1 VPLIYKPISQLLSG
15 IKEMLCEVCGSE
27 ILGAPQR
34 KIIEGAKLTVCY
46 KCAGFGSAEW
56 GNRPTITTIPG
67 KAVVTSAPKPKLV
80 SNRPPRRNDV
90 ESMEQMEFIEDY
102 GAQIRKARQRLGLSE
117 KDLAMKMQEKETV
130 VKKLEKED
138 LVPDAKLIQKLKQHL
153 GLDVVEKTDKQHAKT
168 TTIAKAPSMRTL
180 GDMIPVKTTGENKS

>member
-1 VPLIYKPISQLLSG
+1 
-15 IKEMLCEVCGSE
+15 
-27 ILGAPQR
+27 
-34 KIIEGAKLTVCY
+34 
-46 KCAGFGSAEW
+46 
-56 GNRPTITTIPG
+56 
-67 KAVVTSAPKPKLV
+67 
-80 SNRPPRRNDV
+80 
-90 ESMEQMEFIEDY
+90 MEQMEFIEDY

-138 LVPDAKLIQKLKQHL
+138 LVPDEKLIKKLKQHL
-153 GLDVVEKTDKQHAKT
+153 GLDVVEKTDKQNAKT